1 MSTPMSAGPSSTN
14 SSYFGSLSQNPNS
27 IGDWSGSGGGGA
39 GEWSL
44 YYNLQFWVEQV
55 GGAYTNAKKVVVEGW
70 SRWVE
75 HNVVL
80 KYIYT
85 YAPSITMVFC
95 DQYNFMAL
103 PHSYTSFKPVL
114 KPDMYVY
121 V

>member
-1 MSTPMSAGPSSTN
+1 MAVE
-14 SSYFGSLSQNPNS
+14 
-27 IGDWSGSGGGGA
+27 GA
-39 GEWSL
+39 
-44 YYNLQFWVEQV
+44 EQV
-55 GGAYTNAKKVVVEGW
+55 GGAYTIIYNFGCSKWVEPTLMPKKVVVEGW

-80 KYIYT
+80 KYICT